1 MSEQETAARYQRQAN
16 RLGKWRVVLT
26 GWVLGTRSDTD
37 PRAAGMRDLQEA
49 RLLMRAELSAVA
61 NVLIKKGVVTAEE
74 WTAALADECEFLNE
88 AMAGRFPGI
97 RATDDGLDMKMP
109 EALET
114 MRRLGF
120 PP

>member
-1 MSEQETAARYQRQAN
+1 MATSERYQQQAN
-16 RLGKWRVVLT
+16 RLCKWRTLFA

-37 PRAAGMRDLQEA
+37 PRAAGMRDLQEV
-49 RLLMRAELSAVA
+49 RLLLRAEVSALTNMLVA
-61 NVLIKKGVVTAEE
+61 KGVCTTEE
-74 WTAALADECEFLNE
+74 ITAAVADECEYLNE

-97 RATDDGLDMKMP
+97 RATDDGLDIKMP

-120 PP
+120 PA